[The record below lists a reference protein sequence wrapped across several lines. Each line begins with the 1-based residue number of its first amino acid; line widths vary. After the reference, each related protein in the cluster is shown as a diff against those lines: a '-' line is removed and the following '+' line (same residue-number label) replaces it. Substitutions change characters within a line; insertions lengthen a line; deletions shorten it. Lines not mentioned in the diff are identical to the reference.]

1 MFYSFLFVGVYH
13 YQRGDLPELCILFVN
28 HIHFYFGDAVC
39 MGLPVGL
46 RVGLGRWRVLSS
58 GAWGVG
64 LPVGLGRWGVSP
76 CGVFVLVQM
85 ATLFFYLKS
94 ATAVLGIGSHCEL

>member
-58 GAWGVG
+58 GAWGGGAPGWVG
-64 LPVGLGRWGVSP
+64 AMGRLSLWGPRFGSNGNPVFLS
-76 CGVFVLVQM
+76 
-85 ATLFFYLKS
+85 
-94 ATAVLGIGSHCEL
+94 